1 MRWISKNINNCK
13 ARIKS
18 KCPIYKIR
26 TINNWTI
33 ILYKELSNFKKI
45 IIYFKLKIILKL
57 IRIPTEI
64 FNKDIFKIAL
74 KILKTLYLTQY
85 NIYKIQGKKKK

>member
-1 MRWISKNINNCK
+1 M
-13 ARIKS
+13 
-18 KCPIYKIR
+18 KI
-26 TINNWTI
+26 
-33 ILYKELSNFKKI
+33 
-45 IIYFKLKIILKL
+45 